1 MDWDVMDFAIFGAMV
16 VGVIGIYAL
25 LRRRAN
31 NAPYRFALG
40 IALLTAF
47 VLMWVNG
54 AVGII
59 GSENNDANMLFF
71 GVLGVGF
78 VGALIARFRP
88 QGMSVA
94 LVATA
99 AAQAGVAAYAIFN
112 ELGAS
117 AAIWPRDVLI
127 LTGFFV
133 ALWLLSAWLFRIAA
147 RRQFRYGTEIRG

>member
-1 MDWDVMDFAIFGAMV
+1 MDWDALDFAIFGAMV
-16 VGVIGIYAL
+16 LGVIGIYAL
-25 LRRRAN
+25 LRRKAN

-47 VLMWVNG
+47 VLVWVNG

-71 GVLGVGF
+71 GVLAVAV

-88 QGMSVA
+88 LGMSTA
-94 LVATA
+94 LIVTA
-99 AAQAGVAAYAIFN
+99 VAQAGVAAYAIFN
-112 ELGAS
+112 ELGAT
-117 AAIWPRDVLI
+117 AAIWPRDVLM

-147 RRQFRYGTEIRG
+147 RRRYSPGTEIRG